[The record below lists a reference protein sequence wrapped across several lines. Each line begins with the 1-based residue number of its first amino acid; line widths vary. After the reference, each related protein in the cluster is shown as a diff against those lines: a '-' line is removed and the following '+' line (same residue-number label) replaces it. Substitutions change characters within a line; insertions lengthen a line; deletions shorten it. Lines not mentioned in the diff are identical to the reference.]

1 MSNLPNTSEEADER
15 LIVAL
20 QHYVVDKEMPLR
32 AAKCLMTTNISNKTK
47 LKATWKRFLQKI
59 TIKA

>member
-20 QHYVVDKEMPLR
+20 HHYVVERDMPLR

-47 LKATWKRFLQKI
+47 LKQTWKRFLL
-59 TIKA
+59 TIAVKA

>member
-1 MSNLPNTSEEADER
+1 MSKLPNTSEEADER

-20 QHYVVDKEMPLR
+20 QHYVVEREMPLR

-47 LKATWKRFLQKI
+47 LKQTWKRFLQTI
-59 TIKA
+59 EIKA

>member
-20 QHYVVDKEMPLR
+20 QHYVVEREMPLR

-47 LKATWKRFLQKI
+47 LKQTWKRFLQTI
-59 TIKA
+59 EIKA

>member
-1 MSNLPNTSEEADER
+1 MSKLPNTSEEADER

-20 QHYVVDKEMPLR
+20 QHYVVDREMPLR

-47 LKATWKRFLQKI
+47 LKQTWKRFLQTI
-59 TIKA
+59 EIKA

>member
-1 MSNLPNTSEEADER
+1 MSKLPNTSEEADER

-20 QHYVVDKEMPLR
+20 QHYVVDREMPLR

-47 LKATWKRFLQKI
+47 LKETWKRFLHI
-59 TIKA
+59 IAVKA